1 MKQFAHTAELVT
13 ILDRET
19 LAEVEAA
26 ISAFREQQMTGGR
39 HASQVWRA
47 PGVEPRSLFAD
58 RLTFRSYE
66 RIVGA
71 SFSLKGLRTVN
82 RSSTI

>member
-1 MKQFAHTAELVT
+1 VPDIVRGIEPGGVSTLVGVL
-13 ILDRET
+13 IL
-19 LAEVEAA
+19 
-26 ISAFREQQMTGGR
+26 
-39 HASQVWRA
+39 A

-82 RSSTI
+82 RSSTT